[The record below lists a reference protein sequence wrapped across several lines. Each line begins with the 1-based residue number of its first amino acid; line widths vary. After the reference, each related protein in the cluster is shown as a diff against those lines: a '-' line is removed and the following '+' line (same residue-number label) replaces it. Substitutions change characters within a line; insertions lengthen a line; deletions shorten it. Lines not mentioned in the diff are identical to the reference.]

1 MNARKIPAMSI
12 IEAHIPAVCVSP
24 VFGLTADFVDAL
36 DIPLDSIVPV
46 DADGLDA
53 VPFEGDCACW
63 G

>member
-1 MNARKIPAMSI
+1 MSI